1 VLIAL
6 VLMCVSNLG
15 FALLAA
21 AGHSNLGMAA
31 AIGFENFASGYGGVV
46 VVAYLSALCNLR
58 YTAAQYA
65 LVSAAATAL
74 SITDGEVLRWFGQRA
89 IPVMAKR
96 WPEFFAPHRNSLPFL
111 SSLNDVIHP
120 EVRKLYSGAFCPHF
134 DFAAPTENEL
144 TIGYR
149 SPRKL
154 CELAHGFIIGAGEH
168 YGETLAV
175 QHSECMHA
183 GSDRCLIAVTAA

>member
-1 VLIAL
+1 MKGIIF
-6 VLMCVSNLG
+6 NLLEDVVVDTYG
-15 FALLAA
+15 DRTWDELLD
-21 AGHSNLGMAA
+21 
-31 AIGFENFASGYGGVV
+31 ASGLDGV
-46 VVAYLSALCNLR
+46 
-58 YTAAQYA
+58 YTSLGSYDDSEITA

-175 QHSECMHA
+175 QHSECMHD